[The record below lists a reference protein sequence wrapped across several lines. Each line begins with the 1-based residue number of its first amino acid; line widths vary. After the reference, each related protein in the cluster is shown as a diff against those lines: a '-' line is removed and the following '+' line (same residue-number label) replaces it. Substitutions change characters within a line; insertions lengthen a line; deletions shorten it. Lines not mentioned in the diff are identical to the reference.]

1 MNPEPQN
8 FDRLARYYCALEY
21 LAFGRDLECARLS
34 LLPHLKECRR
44 ILVLG
49 EGDGRCLEKLI
60 AIAPDAQID
69 CLDISKAMLARAEAR
84 LRSTPHHVTFQQ
96 ADILTTELPVQHYDA
111 VITCFFLD
119 CFTPKQV
126 SGIITK
132 ISQSLLP
139 NALWLWADFAL
150 PDHGLARIRAK
161 IWLTTLYAFFRW
173 TTNLEARSLPP
184 SEQFV
189 TAASFRILH
198 QYTHQWGLVR
208 SAVFKHRED
217 SESRVN

>member
-1 MNPEPQN
+1 MNPAAQN
-8 FDRLARYYCALEY
+8 FDRLARCYRALEY
-21 LAFGRDLECARLS
+21 LAFGRDLERARLS
-34 LLPHLKECRR
+34 LLPHLKDCRR

-49 EGDGRCLEKLI
+49 EGDGRCLKKLI

-69 CLDISKAMLARAEAR
+69 CLDISDAMLARAEAR
-84 LRSTPHHVTFQQ
+84 LCSTPHHVTFQL
-96 ADILTTELPVQHYDA
+96 ADILTTELPAQRYDA

-119 CFTPKQV
+119 CFTHEQA

-161 IWLTTLYAFFRW
+161 IWITTLYAFFRW
-173 TTNLEARSLPP
+173 QTKLAARDLPE
-184 SEQFV
+184 SELLMQKQGYQKV
-189 TAASFRILH
+189 AEST
-198 QYTHQWGLVR
+198 YQWGLLRNGVYR
-208 SAVFKHRED
+208 ITTAST
-217 SESRVN
+217 